1 LILLT
6 GPWYS
11 TEPSRCEIPG
21 PKSQRKK
28 KDKRSI
34 QTACTFKTGGIV
46 VRDIHKIIKN
56 YCSIAKRWECRFIF
70 LWMSP
75 LLLPLEVENRLRKD
89 ESFGKLVKKLEKD
102 LSKQAK
108 KQYFITIA

>member
-1 LILLT
+1 VM
-6 GPWYS
+6 
-11 TEPSRCEIPG
+11 
-21 PKSQRKK
+21 
-28 KDKRSI
+28 SI
-34 QTACTFKTGGIV
+34 
-46 VRDIHKIIKN
+46 
-56 YCSIAKRWECRFIF
+56 YIF
-70 LWMSP
+70 MSP